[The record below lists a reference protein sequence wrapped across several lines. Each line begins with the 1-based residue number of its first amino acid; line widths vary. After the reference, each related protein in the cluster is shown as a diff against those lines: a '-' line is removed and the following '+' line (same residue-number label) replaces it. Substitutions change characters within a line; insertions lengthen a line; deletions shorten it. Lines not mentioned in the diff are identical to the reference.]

1 LSGDP
6 LASATRGAVGGG
18 LDWSS
23 EKISELV
30 ERFLNRELAFVEDK
44 KNIETVKKQRE
55 AEEYKLLQQYIP
67 KGYLR
72 ILCQMGLALR
82 EMENDQNRMQQLKDT
97 IHGKY
102 RKAGVHIAELV
113 QIRVV
118 TQLLA
123 RLVTIYGNHGDIE
136 KTLTS
141 FLMQI
146 DDLALFVSKED
157 EKRVE
162 RLSRLVMDRV
172 DNNPTHM
179 MIVFGRALAK
189 RTVLKILKKIKDDDL
204 DYTIEVQDE
213 GFQLSAFV
221 FGPEL
226 KKKITHWSDPLATQS
241 SESKRGA

>member
-1 LSGDP
+1 M
-6 LASATRGAVGGG
+6 ASATRGAVEGG
-18 LDWSS
+18 LDWSA

-30 ERFLNRELAFVEDK
+30 KRFLNRELAFVEDK
-44 KNIETVKKQRE
+44 KNIETVKRQRE
-55 AEEYKLLQQYIP
+55 AEEYKLLQQYVP

-82 EMENDQNRMQQLKDT
+82 EMENDQNRMQELKDN
-97 IHGKY
+97 IHRKY
-102 RKAGVHIAELV
+102 RVTGLHIAELV

-123 RLVTIYGNHGDIE
+123 RLVTIYGNRADIE

-146 DDLALFVSKED
+146 DDLTLFIKKGD
-157 EKRVE
+157 EKRAE
-162 RLSRLVMDRV
+162 RLSQLLMSRI

-179 MIVFGRALAK
+179 MIVFGRAFAK
-189 RTVLKILKKIKDDDL
+189 TAVLKILKKIKEDAL
-204 DYTIEVQDE
+204 GYVIEVQDE
-213 GFQLSAFV
+213 EYQLTAFV

-226 KKKITHWSDPLATQS
+226 KEKLTHWSDPLAERS
-241 SESKRGA
+241 REVKRKPR